1 MKKQSNSNKHL
12 TTYIVVML
20 SLLVMSSCGQSNQN
34 SDNTDTSDSLASYVS
49 EFDTLYNWEG
59 KYNGHGDL
67 TVEVSDDNPF
77 YSLNIKKDS
86 IIFQSQWFTDTYPST
101 SYLLYSK
108 SISPGKIKLLGLKD
122 ITEGKT
128 EDETEDI
135 LNKDFGVLSIE
146 KEGKKLIWNGDFYLL
161 GPKGE
166 PHILLESTEYGR
178 YVDSMTAAVW
188 RIMNVIDSAYKDQ
201 WIGSYSAELHYI
213 KEKSYEEYDSIKKEL
228 RLDILYDSIKVY
240 INDSV
245 FDYLSVYGNADSVFL
260 HTTISQGV
268 TCAAD
273 RSLGYLYKDKKDR
286 YIWKSDND
294 DKHISVIFSFISQS
308 FQNDTSDFYVAD
320 DSIILNKR

>member
-59 KYNGHGDL
+59 WYYGRRLLEEELSFGDN
-67 TVEVSDDNPF
+67 EQ
-77 YSLNIKKDS
+77 YSLNIQKDS
-86 IIFQSQWFTDTYPST
+86 IIFLLESEILPTR
-101 SYLLYSK
+101 YLLYSK
-108 SISPGKIKLLGLKD
+108 SISPGKIKLLGFKD

-128 EDETEDI
+128 EEGKDDI

-146 KEGKKLIWNGDFYLL
+146 KERKKIIWESDYSLLMYNG
-161 GPKGE
+161 E
-166 PHILLESTEYGR
+166 TNHILLESTEYGR

-188 RIMNVIDSAYKDQ
+188 RIMNVIDSAYKEQ
-201 WIGSYSAELHYI
+201 WIGSYIADLHYI

-245 FDYLSVYGNADSVFL
+245 FDYLSVDGNADSVFL
-260 HTTISQGV
+260 YTTIPQGV

-308 FQNDTSDFYVAD
+308 FQNDTPDFYVAD

>member
-1 MKKQSNSNKHL
+1 
-12 TTYIVVML
+12 ML

-34 SDNTDTSDSLASYVS
+34 SDDTDTSDSLASYVS

-59 KYNGHGDL
+59 VYIGRENLDAEL
-67 TVEVSDDNPF
+67 DVENEQ
-77 YSLNIKKDS
+77 YSLTIQKDS
-86 IIFQSQWFTDTYPST
+86 IIFHFSSEIFPVR
-101 SYLLYSK
+101 YLLYSK
-108 SISPGKIKLLGLKD
+108 YISPGKIKLLGLKD

-128 EDETEDI
+128 EDEIKDI
-135 LNKDFGVLSIE
+135 LNNDFGMLSIE
-146 KEGKKLIWNGDFYLL
+146 KEGKKLIWESDFDLL
-161 GPKGE
+161 GPQGE
-166 PHILLESTEYGR
+166 PHILLEYKKYNK

>member
-12 TTYIVVML
+12 TTYIVVIL
-20 SLLVMSSCGQSNQN
+20 SLLVMNSCNRFRQKADSVGA
-34 SDNTDTSDSLASYVS
+34 TDSLVAYVP
-49 EFDTLYNWEG
+49 EFDTIYKWKGVYFGEQ
-59 KYNGHGDL
+59 YHGEEWSEENR
-67 TVEVSDDNPF
+67 V
-77 YSLNIKKDS
+77 YSLTIKKDS
-86 IIFQSQWFTDTYPST
+86 IILNGELFVEP
-101 SYLLYSK
+101 YLLYSK
-108 SISPGKIKLLGLKD
+108 CISPGKIKLFGLKD
-122 ITEGKT
+122 LCES
-128 EDETEDI
+128 EDI
-135 LNKDFGVLSIE
+135 LNEDFGVLSIE
-146 KEGKKLIWNGDFYLL
+146 EEGKKLIWNCDFYLL

-166 PHILLESTEYGR
+166 PHILLEDKEYDR
-178 YVDSMTAAVW
+178 YVDSMTTAVW
-188 RIMNVIDSAYKDQ
+188 GITNRIDSMYKEQ
-201 WIGSYSAELHYI
+201 WIGSYIAELHYI

-320 DSIILNKR
+320 DSIILRKQ